1 MIKRLLAFFILLFMT
16 IGGAWGQLNANF
28 STNPLYNTSNQLN
41 VCAGSSV
48 LFTFISTGSNISSA
62 TSVNWTFTT
71 NSGTALSQTTSTL
84 RTPFPLTFPN
94 GTYTITLTLSE
105 PSGALSS
112 KTITVNATSAPPVS
126 PSLTLSTFSVTAGW
140 NSTTIE
146 GVPAFSI
153 CPVNLNLSQDV
164 TFDITPSLNCAQVTS
179 ITHTEVPSSTPIDC
193 NNGYIDITYNPNTAR
208 FYYSVFSVQFT
219 TCTFSRVY
227 YVQIGTP
234 SISITSASSTA
245 CDPGTYSLA
254 FIDQTPGVT
263 YQIDWDY
270 NGTSFNSQSVYAY
283 PNLPINPQKASHSY
297 PFTPCVNGVVQPNE
311 IKVRASNT
319 SCPGYSETSPSQV
332 FVSQAPEASFT
343 RNPDVDVIC
352 QGTQVT
358 YTDNSNPGVFV
369 TAPGSCNTTYHRWW
383 THSPAAFGPGT
394 TNTANVSNLGTSSNS
409 NPGPASFTVTYNQP
423 GTYTIRLIVKNNSC
437 ANDTMIKTVCVVP
450 AVQANFN
457 ASATTGCAPIAVTT
471 TNNSSLPGCPGTNML
486 YNWSVSNATAT
497 CGTPAWNYTNNT
509 NSNSAQPQFS
519 FTGPGIYTIRLV
531 SSLNPSVAG
540 AQCQNDTITQT
551 ITVKGPPIIDLPPP
565 SPICQGQAFIPQATV
580 NDCYTTSSTY
590 AWTFNSGTPA
600 SSTILNPG
608 SITYSNYG
616 NFTFSLSATNECGTD
631 TENSTITV
639 NQAAVVVANANST
652 SCSGQAISLSGSV
665 TGGATGGAW
674 TSSAGGNFLPNST
687 TLNASFVPSPGATG
701 SVTLTLTATG
711 VVAPCPAELDEVTI
725 TLNANPIAM
734 AGNDTSICAG
744 STVLL
749 QGSIGGAA
757 TSATWSTTGS
767 GTFQSVSSLNTIYTP
782 SAADI
787 SAGSVSLI
795 LTTNDPAG
803 PCDPAKDTLNVV
815 IIPIPTLTV
824 GSSSAVCSG
833 VAFSIPLTPS
843 ITSPPAS
850 YAWALSGSLP
860 TGVTT
865 TTSGTIAAP
874 NSQFT
879 GTVQNLSTGP
889 VTLQY
894 LITAT
899 VNGCNSTSTP
909 VSVVINP
916 LPQPLITPPGPIT
929 ACNGTSVTLTT
940 SVFSSY
946 LWSTNATTQSISVNA
961 AGNYTV
967 TVTNSYGCT
976 GTSAATVVNFSEPLT
991 PTFNQVTPIC
1001 YNGTFSLPTTS
1012 INGISGTWS
1021 PTINPLATT
1030 TYTFTPSSGQCAN
1043 TAQMT
1048 VTVNPLPIPTVTANG
1063 PLTFCQG
1070 SSVVL
1075 TATGGGTYVWNL
1087 NGAVIPNA
1095 TSSSLTATQAGNYT
1109 VTVTNANGC
1118 SATSSVQVL
1127 TVNPLPQPT
1136 ITASGAVNLCQGQSI
1151 TLSTGTFDSYL
1162 WSSGQISSSIT
1173 VSTAGTYSVN
1183 VTSGGC
1189 TGTSNTIVVTINP
1202 VPAAAISGTA
1212 TVCENGAQP
1221 NITFTGSNSTAPYT
1235 FTYSINGGANQTITT
1250 SPTSSSVTL
1259 PVPTATTGTFT
1270 YTLSNVAVGAC
1281 SSAVTAQAATI
1292 TVSAN
1297 IIPTFTQ
1304 VGPYCNGASIPAL
1317 PTTSNNSIVGSWA
1330 PAINNTASA
1339 AAVTT
1344 NYTFTPTAGAGIC
1357 ATTATMAIVVNPNTI
1372 PLFTQL
1378 GPYCQGATP
1387 DVLPLT
1393 ANNNIAGTWSPATIS
1408 TAGIIGA
1415 VSSTTYTFTPNI
1427 QDANAPQCA
1436 LPGTMTILVTPLPG
1450 ATISGDT
1457 TLCQGSNL
1465 PVVVFTGSNSAGPY
1479 TFTYNINGGANQTIT
1494 TPANSSVVTLPVPT
1508 SVPGAFIYNLTG
1520 VSVGGCTNA
1529 ITAQNVTVNVIQTPT
1544 VSLAASTTLI
1554 CPNEPVVLTATGN
1567 PATFNNVQGSYAWS
1581 NTTTI
1586 TSNIQTVNP
1595 VTVGPNNY
1603 TVTYTLNNCTSQPAT
1618 VTISVQTA
1626 PQITIQ
1632 NSPNATICEGGCVI
1646 LSAVPSASTIIP
1658 SSYSWSTGE
1667 TTQSI
1672 TVCPTD
1678 TTTYTVIGLSGTC
1691 QSPLAS
1697 TVVNVMPDPVF
1708 STALIPDTSICV
1720 GGSFTFNV
1728 AVSGGVGTPTY
1739 NWYLNNQP
1747 NNFSGI
1753 SLPNS
1758 NNAAY
1763 STPTIIQPSTQ
1774 YYYVEV
1780 TYPGLGC
1787 DQIVSQVA
1795 SLNVVADPIVTID
1808 PLFNQT
1814 LCEGGTA
1821 TCIVPEITGGVGTN
1835 TYLWIPTMSA
1845 DSIFCPPSDQL
1856 GTLNYNVIVQQS
1868 GIGCGSL
1875 PSNTV
1880 SITVIS
1886 DPTIQIV
1893 GLDAV
1898 CEGAEVPL
1906 ITAVQGGLGTI
1917 ANYQWSQS
1925 YPNGNPYQD
1934 IVGANAFNYT
1944 TVVLTDQI
1952 GIAVEMNQ
1960 TVEGCNATDTLLINV
1975 YDDPQVSIIGDSM
1988 TCMGL
1993 DNLLQAVVSGG
2004 VPNSTNTFTWFSP
2017 GTELNPNPT
2026 IVQGAGLFNIFSGTI
2041 ISDTSFFVTL
2051 DNSGFGCDN
2060 DTSAIFAIDAIEWA
2074 IANFEIDPEIPS
2086 QSILT
2091 PTFSFINSSQNATS
2105 YYWDLGECDPQL
2117 PMSELY
2123 TTPTLTYNPNSIDQ
2137 MNYTYGCSPGYYS
2150 VTLYAYNQGMC
2161 PDTVTQIIRIRDE
2174 VIVYVPNAF
2183 TPGDLDNT
2191 NPTFYPVITGKIKPG
2206 TYRFSIFNRWGE
2218 LIYETYEP
2226 TDQWDGRY
2234 NKTPIAQSGA
2244 ISNDEFVQDGVY
2256 IWKLSFI
2263 AEETGDKIEKV
2274 GHVTKLKSDKDN

>member
-1 MIKRLLAFFILLFMT
+1 
-16 IGGAWGQLNANF
+16 
-28 STNPLYNTSNQLN
+28 
-41 VCAGSSV
+41 
-48 LFTFISTGSNISSA
+48 
-62 TSVNWTFTT
+62 
-71 NSGTALSQTTSTL
+71 
-84 RTPFPLTFPN
+84 
-94 GTYTITLTLSE
+94 
-105 PSGALSS
+105 
-112 KTITVNATSAPPVS
+112 
-126 PSLTLSTFSVTAGW
+126 
-140 NSTTIE
+140 
-146 GVPAFSI
+146 
-153 CPVNLNLSQDV
+153 
-164 TFDITPSLNCAQVTS
+164 
-179 ITHTEVPSSTPIDC
+179 
-193 NNGYIDITYNPNTAR
+193 
-208 FYYSVFSVQFT
+208 
-219 TCTFSRVY
+219 
-227 YVQIGTP
+227 
-234 SISITSASSTA
+234 
-245 CDPGTYSLA
+245 
-254 FIDQTPGVT
+254 
-263 YQIDWDY
+263 
-270 NGTSFNSQSVYAY
+270 
-283 PNLPINPQKASHSY
+283 
-297 PFTPCVNGVVQPNE
+297 
-311 IKVRASNT
+311 
-319 SCPGYSETSPSQV
+319 
-332 FVSQAPEASFT
+332 
-343 RNPDVDVIC
+343 
-352 QGTQVT
+352 
-358 YTDNSNPGVFV
+358 
-369 TAPGSCNTTYHRWW
+369 
-383 THSPAAFGPGT
+383 
-394 TNTANVSNLGTSSNS
+394 
-409 NPGPASFTVTYNQP
+409 
-423 GTYTIRLIVKNNSC
+423 
-437 ANDTMIKTVCVVP
+437 
-450 AVQANFN
+450 
-457 ASATTGCAPIAVTT
+457 
-471 TNNSSLPGCPGTNML
+471 
-486 YNWSVSNATAT
+486 
-497 CGTPAWNYTNNT
+497 
-509 NSNSAQPQFS
+509 
-519 FTGPGIYTIRLV
+519 
-531 SSLNPSVAG
+531 
-540 AQCQNDTITQT
+540 
-551 ITVKGPPIIDLPPP
+551 
-565 SPICQGQAFIPQATV
+565 QATV

-674 TSSAGGNFLPNST
+674 TSNAAGTFLPNST
-687 TLNASFVPSPGATG
+687 TLNGSFIPSSGTTG
-701 SVTLTLTATG
+701 TVTLTLTATG
-711 VVAPCPAELDEVTI
+711 VIAPCPAELDEVTI

-787 SAGSVSLI
+787 AAGSVSLI

-824 GSSSAVCSG
+824 GNSSAVCSG

-1048 VTVNPLPIPTVTANG
+1048 VTVNPLPIPTVAANG

-1118 SATSSVQVL
+1118 SATSSIQVL

-1162 WSSGQISSSIT
+1162 WSSGQTSSSIT
-1173 VSTAGTYSVN
+1173 VSTAGSYSVN

-1202 VPAAAISGTA
+1202 GPAAAISGTA

-1250 SPTSSSVTL
+1250 SATSSSVTL

-1330 PAINNTASA
+1330 PAINNTATT

-1691 QSPLAS
+1691 QSPLA
-1697 TVVNVMPDPVF
+1697 
-1708 STALIPDTSICV
+1708 
-1720 GGSFTFNV
+1720 
-1728 AVSGGVGTPTY
+1728 
-1739 NWYLNNQP
+1739 
-1747 NNFSGI
+1747 
-1753 SLPNS
+1753 
-1758 NNAAY
+1758 
-1763 STPTIIQPSTQ
+1763 
-1774 YYYVEV
+1774 
-1780 TYPGLGC
+1780 
-1787 DQIVSQVA
+1787 
-1795 SLNVVADPIVTID
+1795 
-1808 PLFNQT
+1808 
-1814 LCEGGTA
+1814 
-1821 TCIVPEITGGVGTN
+1821 
-1835 TYLWIPTMSA
+1835 
-1845 DSIFCPPSDQL
+1845 
-1856 GTLNYNVIVQQS
+1856 
-1868 GIGCGSL
+1868 
-1875 PSNTV
+1875 
-1880 SITVIS
+1880 
-1886 DPTIQIV
+1886 
-1893 GLDAV
+1893 
-1898 CEGAEVPL
+1898 
-1906 ITAVQGGLGTI
+1906 
-1917 ANYQWSQS
+1917 
-1925 YPNGNPYQD
+1925 
-1934 IVGANAFNYT
+1934 
-1944 TVVLTDQI
+1944 
-1952 GIAVEMNQ
+1952 
-1960 TVEGCNATDTLLINV
+1960 
-1975 YDDPQVSIIGDSM
+1975 
-1988 TCMGL
+1988 
-1993 DNLLQAVVSGG
+1993 
-2004 VPNSTNTFTWFSP
+2004 
-2017 GTELNPNPT
+2017 
-2026 IVQGAGLFNIFSGTI
+2026 
-2041 ISDTSFFVTL
+2041 
-2051 DNSGFGCDN
+2051 
-2060 DTSAIFAIDAIEWA
+2060 
-2074 IANFEIDPEIPS
+2074 
-2086 QSILT
+2086 
-2091 PTFSFINSSQNATS
+2091 
-2105 YYWDLGECDPQL
+2105 
-2117 PMSELY
+2117 
-2123 TTPTLTYNPNSIDQ
+2123 
-2137 MNYTYGCSPGYYS
+2137 
-2150 VTLYAYNQGMC
+2150 
-2161 PDTVTQIIRIRDE
+2161 
-2174 VIVYVPNAF
+2174 
-2183 TPGDLDNT
+2183 
-2191 NPTFYPVITGKIKPG
+2191 
-2206 TYRFSIFNRWGE
+2206 
-2218 LIYETYEP
+2218 
-2226 TDQWDGRY
+2226 
-2234 NKTPIAQSGA
+2234 
-2244 ISNDEFVQDGVY
+2244 
-2256 IWKLSFI
+2256 
-2263 AEETGDKIEKV
+2263 
-2274 GHVTKLKSDKDN
+2274 

>member
-1 MIKRLLAFFILLFMT
+1 MSLSS
-16 IGGAWGQLNANF
+16 AWGQSLQANF
-28 STNPLYNTSNQLN
+28 LTLPSFNSSTQSISVCQGSTILFVLGDQNITNMTPSTTVQWSFTGANITS
-41 VCAGSSV
+41 SSM
-48 LFTFISTGSNISSA
+48 
-62 TSVNWTFTT
+62 
-71 NSGTALSQTTSTL
+71 
-84 RTPFPLTFPN
+84 RTPFGVTFTSN
-94 GTYTITLTLSE
+94 GT
-105 PSGALSS
+105 A
-112 KTITVNATSAPPVS
+112 
-126 PSLTLSTFSVTAGW
+126 SLTLTDGSLVSTFSITVTA
-140 NSTTIE
+140 SAAPTATPTLTCTAPSPITTTTSLDGITKFTYCPTPE
-146 GVPAFSI
+146 SGNFPFVFSLSSSLACPSVVSAASQVSLSVLGASATNATG
-153 CPVNLNLSQDV
+153 CPVTQISRSFAQGFYYVIFRVQFANGCLYSKLYYV
-164 TFDITPSLNCAQVTS
+164 EVGKPTISLN
-179 ITHTEVPSSTPIDC
+179 
-193 NNGYIDITYNPNTAR
+193 TA
-208 FYYSVFSVQFT
+208 
-219 TCTFSRVY
+219 
-227 YVQIGTP
+227 
-234 SISITSASSTA
+234 ASTA
-245 CDPGTYSLA
+245 CDPGDYSLS
-254 FIDQTPGVT
+254 FNTQSPGVQYT
-263 YQIDWDY
+263 IYWDY
-270 NGTSFNSQSVYAY
+270 LNDPTIVNQYTHPNFPTFPQTVNHNYAF
-283 PNLPINPQKASHSY
+283 A
-297 PFTPCVNGVVQPNE
+297 PCVGTP
-311 IKVRASNT
+311 
-319 SCPGYSETSPSQV
+319 
-332 FVSQAPEASFT
+332 PEAPSRQIKIKAVNACGETFPTAATIYVNKKPEAGFT
-343 RNPDVDVIC
+343 SSSPEIIC
-352 QGTQVT
+352 QGTNVVF
-358 YTDNSNPGVFV
+358 TDTSFSGMFIENTNQCSPIHKREWFISPSIVAPNTISGTLGSYPNNINGSSTINITFN
-369 TAPGSCNTTYHRWW
+369 TPGSY
-383 THSPAAFGPGT
+383 SIGLVAFNGACEPD
-394 TNTANVSNLGTSSNS
+394 
-409 NPGPASFTVTYNQP
+409 
-423 GTYTIRLIVKNNSC
+423 TI
-437 ANDTMIKTVCVVP
+437 MKTICVVP

-608 SITYSNYG
+608 SITYATSG
-616 NFTFSLSATNECGTD
+616 NFTYSLSATNECGTD

-639 NQAAVVVANANST
+639 NQQASVIPGTYSP
-652 SCSGQAISLSGSV
+652 SCSGEAIQLNGSV
-665 TGGATGGAW
+665 TGGASGGIW
-674 TSSAGGNFLPNST
+674 SSSAGGTFQPNASN
-687 TLNASFVPSPGATG
+687 LNALFTPPSGLTG
-701 SVTLTLTATG
+701 SVTLTLTALG
-711 VVAPCPAELDEVTI
+711 VIAPCPAVAVDVNI
-725 TLNANPIAM
+725 NLNATPFVN
-734 AGNDTSICAG
+734 AGNDTSICSG

-757 TSATWSTTGS
+757 TSAAWSTTGS
-767 GTFQSVSSLNTIYTP
+767 GTFQSVASLSTIYTP

-787 SAGSVSLI
+787 AAGSVSLI
-795 LTTNDPAG
+795 LTTNDPVG
-803 PCDPAKDTLNVV
+803 PCGPAKDTLNVV
-815 IIPIPTLTV
+815 IKPIPTLTV

-879 GTVQNLSTGP
+879 GTVQNLSAGP

-894 LITAT
+894 LLTAT

-1162 WSSGQISSSIT
+1162 WSSGQTSSSIT

-1202 VPAAAISGTA
+1202 VPAAAISGTT

-1304 VGPYCNGASIPAL
+1304 VGPYCNGESIPAL

-1330 PAINNTASA
+1330 PAINNTATT

-1427 QDANAPQCA
+1427 QDANAPLCA

-1554 CPNEPVVLTATGN
+1554 CPNEPVVLTATGI
-1567 PATFNNVQGSYAWS
+1567 PATFNNVQGSYTWS

-1672 TVCPTD
+1672 IVCPTD

-1763 STPTIIQPSTQ
+1763 STPTIIQPTTQ

-1944 TVVLTDQI
+1944 TVALADQI

-2026 IVQGAGLFNIFSGTI
+2026 TVQGAGLFNIFSGTI

-2060 DTSAIFAIDAIEWA
+2060 DTSGIFAIDAIEWA

-2123 TTPTLTYNPNSIDQ
+2123 TTPTLTYNPNSVDQ

-2234 NKTPIAQSGA
+2234 YKTPIAQSGA

>member
-1 MIKRLLAFFILLFMT
+1 
-16 IGGAWGQLNANF
+16 
-28 STNPLYNTSNQLN
+28 
-41 VCAGSSV
+41 
-48 LFTFISTGSNISSA
+48 
-62 TSVNWTFTT
+62 
-71 NSGTALSQTTSTL
+71 
-84 RTPFPLTFPN
+84 
-94 GTYTITLTLSE
+94 
-105 PSGALSS
+105 
-112 KTITVNATSAPPVS
+112 
-126 PSLTLSTFSVTAGW
+126 
-140 NSTTIE
+140 
-146 GVPAFSI
+146 
-153 CPVNLNLSQDV
+153 
-164 TFDITPSLNCAQVTS
+164 
-179 ITHTEVPSSTPIDC
+179 
-193 NNGYIDITYNPNTAR
+193 
-208 FYYSVFSVQFT
+208 
-219 TCTFSRVY
+219 
-227 YVQIGTP
+227 
-234 SISITSASSTA
+234 
-245 CDPGTYSLA
+245 
-254 FIDQTPGVT
+254 
-263 YQIDWDY
+263 
-270 NGTSFNSQSVYAY
+270 
-283 PNLPINPQKASHSY
+283 
-297 PFTPCVNGVVQPNE
+297 
-311 IKVRASNT
+311 
-319 SCPGYSETSPSQV
+319 
-332 FVSQAPEASFT
+332 
-343 RNPDVDVIC
+343 
-352 QGTQVT
+352 
-358 YTDNSNPGVFV
+358 
-369 TAPGSCNTTYHRWW
+369 
-383 THSPAAFGPGT
+383 
-394 TNTANVSNLGTSSNS
+394 
-409 NPGPASFTVTYNQP
+409 
-423 GTYTIRLIVKNNSC
+423 
-437 ANDTMIKTVCVVP
+437 
-450 AVQANFN
+450 
-457 ASATTGCAPIAVTT
+457 
-471 TNNSSLPGCPGTNML
+471 
-486 YNWSVSNATAT
+486 
-497 CGTPAWNYTNNT
+497 
-509 NSNSAQPQFS
+509 
-519 FTGPGIYTIRLV
+519 
-531 SSLNPSVAG
+531 
-540 AQCQNDTITQT
+540 
-551 ITVKGPPIIDLPPP
+551 
-565 SPICQGQAFIPQATV
+565 
-580 NDCYTTSSTY
+580 
-590 AWTFNSGTPA
+590 
-600 SSTILNPG
+600 
-608 SITYSNYG
+608 
-616 NFTFSLSATNECGTD
+616 
-631 TENSTITV
+631 
-639 NQAAVVVANANST
+639 
-652 SCSGQAISLSGSV
+652 
-665 TGGATGGAW
+665 
-674 TSSAGGNFLPNST
+674 
-687 TLNASFVPSPGATG
+687 
-701 SVTLTLTATG
+701 
-711 VVAPCPAELDEVTI
+711 
-725 TLNANPIAM
+725 
-734 AGNDTSICAG
+734 
-744 STVLL
+744 
-749 QGSIGGAA
+749 
-757 TSATWSTTGS
+757 
-767 GTFQSVSSLNTIYTP
+767 
-782 SAADI
+782 
-787 SAGSVSLI
+787 
-795 LTTNDPAG
+795 
-803 PCDPAKDTLNVV
+803 
-815 IIPIPTLTV
+815 
-824 GSSSAVCSG
+824 
-833 VAFSIPLTPS
+833 AFSIPLTPS

-1330 PAINNTASA
+1330 PAINNTATT

>member
-1 MIKRLLAFFILLFMT
+1 
-16 IGGAWGQLNANF
+16 
-28 STNPLYNTSNQLN
+28 
-41 VCAGSSV
+41 
-48 LFTFISTGSNISSA
+48 
-62 TSVNWTFTT
+62 
-71 NSGTALSQTTSTL
+71 
-84 RTPFPLTFPN
+84 
-94 GTYTITLTLSE
+94 
-105 PSGALSS
+105 
-112 KTITVNATSAPPVS
+112 
-126 PSLTLSTFSVTAGW
+126 
-140 NSTTIE
+140 
-146 GVPAFSI
+146 
-153 CPVNLNLSQDV
+153 
-164 TFDITPSLNCAQVTS
+164 
-179 ITHTEVPSSTPIDC
+179 
-193 NNGYIDITYNPNTAR
+193 
-208 FYYSVFSVQFT
+208 
-219 TCTFSRVY
+219 
-227 YVQIGTP
+227 
-234 SISITSASSTA
+234 
-245 CDPGTYSLA
+245 
-254 FIDQTPGVT
+254 
-263 YQIDWDY
+263 
-270 NGTSFNSQSVYAY
+270 
-283 PNLPINPQKASHSY
+283 
-297 PFTPCVNGVVQPNE
+297 
-311 IKVRASNT
+311 
-319 SCPGYSETSPSQV
+319 
-332 FVSQAPEASFT
+332 
-343 RNPDVDVIC
+343 
-352 QGTQVT
+352 
-358 YTDNSNPGVFV
+358 
-369 TAPGSCNTTYHRWW
+369 
-383 THSPAAFGPGT
+383 
-394 TNTANVSNLGTSSNS
+394 
-409 NPGPASFTVTYNQP
+409 
-423 GTYTIRLIVKNNSC
+423 
-437 ANDTMIKTVCVVP
+437 
-450 AVQANFN
+450 
-457 ASATTGCAPIAVTT
+457 
-471 TNNSSLPGCPGTNML
+471 
-486 YNWSVSNATAT
+486 
-497 CGTPAWNYTNNT
+497 
-509 NSNSAQPQFS
+509 
-519 FTGPGIYTIRLV
+519 
-531 SSLNPSVAG
+531 
-540 AQCQNDTITQT
+540 
-551 ITVKGPPIIDLPPP
+551 
-565 SPICQGQAFIPQATV
+565 
-580 NDCYTTSSTY
+580 
-590 AWTFNSGTPA
+590 
-600 SSTILNPG
+600 
-608 SITYSNYG
+608 
-616 NFTFSLSATNECGTD
+616 
-631 TENSTITV
+631 
-639 NQAAVVVANANST
+639 
-652 SCSGQAISLSGSV
+652 
-665 TGGATGGAW
+665 
-674 TSSAGGNFLPNST
+674 
-687 TLNASFVPSPGATG
+687 
-701 SVTLTLTATG
+701 
-711 VVAPCPAELDEVTI
+711 
-725 TLNANPIAM
+725 
-734 AGNDTSICAG
+734 
-744 STVLL
+744 
-749 QGSIGGAA
+749 
-757 TSATWSTTGS
+757 
-767 GTFQSVSSLNTIYTP
+767 
-782 SAADI
+782 
-787 SAGSVSLI
+787 
-795 LTTNDPAG
+795 
-803 PCDPAKDTLNVV
+803 
-815 IIPIPTLTV
+815 
-824 GSSSAVCSG
+824 
-833 VAFSIPLTPS
+833 
-843 ITSPPAS
+843 
-850 YAWALSGSLP
+850 
-860 TGVTT
+860 
-865 TTSGTIAAP
+865 
-874 NSQFT
+874 
-879 GTVQNLSTGP
+879 
-889 VTLQY
+889 
-894 LITAT
+894 
-899 VNGCNSTSTP
+899 
-909 VSVVINP
+909 
-916 LPQPLITPPGPIT
+916 
-929 ACNGTSVTLTT
+929 
-940 SVFSSY
+940 
-946 LWSTNATTQSISVNA
+946 
-961 AGNYTV
+961 
-967 TVTNSYGCT
+967 
-976 GTSAATVVNFSEPLT
+976 
-991 PTFNQVTPIC
+991 
-1001 YNGTFSLPTTS
+1001 
-1012 INGISGTWS
+1012 
-1021 PTINPLATT
+1021 
-1030 TYTFTPSSGQCAN
+1030 
-1043 TAQMT
+1043 
-1048 VTVNPLPIPTVTANG
+1048 
-1063 PLTFCQG
+1063 
-1070 SSVVL
+1070 
-1075 TATGGGTYVWNL
+1075 
-1087 NGAVIPNA
+1087 
-1095 TSSSLTATQAGNYT
+1095 
-1109 VTVTNANGC
+1109 
-1118 SATSSVQVL
+1118 
-1127 TVNPLPQPT
+1127 
-1136 ITASGAVNLCQGQSI
+1136 
-1151 TLSTGTFDSYL
+1151 
-1162 WSSGQISSSIT
+1162 
-1173 VSTAGTYSVN
+1173 
-1183 VTSGGC
+1183 
-1189 TGTSNTIVVTINP
+1189 
-1202 VPAAAISGTA
+1202 
-1212 TVCENGAQP
+1212 
-1221 NITFTGSNSTAPYT
+1221 
-1235 FTYSINGGANQTITT
+1235 
-1250 SPTSSSVTL
+1250 
-1259 PVPTATTGTFT
+1259 VPTATTGTFT

-1304 VGPYCNGASIPAL
+1304 VGPYCNGESIPAL

-1330 PAINNTASA
+1330 PAINNTATT

-1508 SVPGAFIYNLTG
+1508 SVPGAFTYNLTG

-1554 CPNEPVVLTATGN
+1554 CPNEPVVLTATGI
-1567 PATFNNVQGSYAWS
+1567 PATFNNVQGSYTWS
-1581 NTTTI
+1581 NTSTI

-1747 NNFSGI
+1747 NNFSGVL
-1753 SLPNS
+1753 LPNS

-1763 STPTIIQPSTQ
+1763 STPTIIQPTTQ

-1787 DQIVSQVA
+1787 DQIVSPVA

-1944 TVVLTDQI
+1944 TVALTDQI

-2105 YYWDLGECDPQL
+2105 YFWDLGECDPQL

-2123 TTPTLTYNPNSIDQ
+2123 TTPTLTYNPNSVDQ

-2234 NKTPIAQSGA
+2234 YKTPIAQSGA

>member
-1 MIKRLLAFFILLFMT
+1 MIRKLLAFFTLLFMT
-16 IGGAWGQLNANF
+16 IGGAWGQSLQANF
-28 STNPLYNTSNQLN
+28 LTLPSFNSSTQSISVCQGSTILFVLGDQNITNMTPSTTVQWSFTGANITSSTMRTPFGVTFTSNGTASLTLTD
-41 VCAGSSV
+41 GSSV
-48 LFTFISTGSNISSA
+48 
-62 TSVNWTFTT
+62 
-71 NSGTALSQTTSTL
+71 
-84 RTPFPLTFPN
+84 
-94 GTYTITLTLSE
+94 
-105 PSGALSS
+105 
-112 KTITVNATSAPPVS
+112 
-126 PSLTLSTFSVTAGW
+126 STFSITVTA
-140 NSTTIE
+140 STAPTATPTLTCTAPSPITTTTSLDGITKFTYCPTPE
-146 GVPAFSI
+146 SGNFPFVFSLSSSLACPSVVSAASQVSLSVLGASATNATG
-153 CPVNLNLSQDV
+153 CPVTQISRSFAQGFYYVIFRVQFANGCLYSKLYYV
-164 TFDITPSLNCAQVTS
+164 EVGKPTISLN
-179 ITHTEVPSSTPIDC
+179 
-193 NNGYIDITYNPNTAR
+193 TA
-208 FYYSVFSVQFT
+208 
-219 TCTFSRVY
+219 
-227 YVQIGTP
+227 
-234 SISITSASSTA
+234 ASTA
-245 CDPGTYSLA
+245 CDPGDYSLS
-254 FIDQTPGVT
+254 FNTQSPGVQYT
-263 YQIDWDY
+263 IYWDY
-270 NGTSFNSQSVYAY
+270 LNDPTIVNQYTHPNFPTFPQTVNHNYAF
-283 PNLPINPQKASHSY
+283 A
-297 PFTPCVNGVVQPNE
+297 PCVGTP
-311 IKVRASNT
+311 
-319 SCPGYSETSPSQV
+319 
-332 FVSQAPEASFT
+332 PEAPSRQIKIKAVNACGETFPTAATIYVNKKPEAGFT
-343 RNPDVDVIC
+343 SSSPEIIC
-352 QGTQVT
+352 QGTNVVF
-358 YTDNSNPGVFV
+358 TDTSFSGMFIENTNQCSPIHKREWFISPSIVAPNTISGTLGSYPNNINGSSTINITFN
-369 TAPGSCNTTYHRWW
+369 TPGSY
-383 THSPAAFGPGT
+383 SIGLVAFNGACEPD
-394 TNTANVSNLGTSSNS
+394 
-409 NPGPASFTVTYNQP
+409 
-423 GTYTIRLIVKNNSC
+423 TI
-437 ANDTMIKTVCVVP
+437 MKTICVVP

-608 SITYSNYG
+608 SITYATSG
-616 NFTFSLSATNECGTD
+616 NFTYSLSATNECGTD

-639 NQAAVVVANANST
+639 NQQASVIPGTYSP
-652 SCSGQAISLSGSV
+652 SCSGEAIQLNGSV
-665 TGGATGGAW
+665 TGGASGGIW
-674 TSSAGGNFLPNST
+674 SSSAGGTFQPNASN
-687 TLNASFVPSPGATG
+687 LNALFTPPSGLTG
-701 SVTLTLTATG
+701 SVTLTLTALG
-711 VVAPCPAELDEVTI
+711 VIAPCPAVAVDVNI
-725 TLNANPIAM
+725 NLNATPFVN
-734 AGNDTSICAG
+734 AGNDTSICSG

-757 TSATWSTTGS
+757 TSAAWSTTGS
-767 GTFQSVSSLNTIYTP
+767 GTFQSVASLSTIYTP

-787 SAGSVSLI
+787 AAGSVSLI
-795 LTTNDPAG
+795 LTTNDPVG
-803 PCDPAKDTLNVV
+803 PCGPAKDTLNVV
-815 IIPIPTLTV
+815 IKPIPTLTV

-879 GTVQNLSTGP
+879 GTVQNLSAGP

-894 LITAT
+894 LLTAT

-1162 WSSGQISSSIT
+1162 WSSGQTSSSIT

-1202 VPAAAISGTA
+1202 VPAAAISGTT

-1304 VGPYCNGASIPAL
+1304 VGPYCNGESIPAL

-1330 PAINNTASA
+1330 PAINNTATT

-1427 QDANAPQCA
+1427 QDANAPLCA

-1554 CPNEPVVLTATGN
+1554 CPNEPVVLTATGI
-1567 PATFNNVQGSYAWS
+1567 PATFNNVQGSYTWS

-1672 TVCPTD
+1672 IVCPTD

-1708 STALIPDTSICV
+1708 SSALIPDTSICV

-1763 STPTIIQPSTQ
+1763 STPTIIQPTTQ

-1944 TVVLTDQI
+1944 TVALADQI

-2026 IVQGAGLFNIFSGTI
+2026 TVQGAGLFNIFSGSI

-2060 DTSAIFAIDAIEWA
+2060 DTSGIFAIDAIEWA

-2105 YYWDLGECDPQL
+2105 YFWDLGECDPQL

-2123 TTPTLTYNPNSIDQ
+2123 TTPTLTYNPNSVDQ

-2234 NKTPIAQSGA
+2234 YKTPIAQSGA

>member
-1 MIKRLLAFFILLFMT
+1 MT
-16 IGGAWGQLNANF
+16 IGGAWGQSLQANF
-28 STNPLYNTSNQLN
+28 LTLPSFNSSTQSISVCQGSTILFVLGDQNITNMTPSTTVQWSFTGANITSSTMRTPFGVTFTSNGTASLTLTD
-41 VCAGSSV
+41 GSSV
-48 LFTFISTGSNISSA
+48 
-62 TSVNWTFTT
+62 
-71 NSGTALSQTTSTL
+71 
-84 RTPFPLTFPN
+84 
-94 GTYTITLTLSE
+94 
-105 PSGALSS
+105 
-112 KTITVNATSAPPVS
+112 
-126 PSLTLSTFSVTAGW
+126 STFSITVTA
-140 NSTTIE
+140 STAPTATPTLTCTAPSPITTTTSLDGITKFTYCPTPE
-146 GVPAFSI
+146 SGNFPFVFSLSSSLACPSVVSAASQVSLSVLGASATNATG
-153 CPVNLNLSQDV
+153 CPVTQISRSFAQGFYYVIFRVQFANGCLYSKLYYV
-164 TFDITPSLNCAQVTS
+164 EVGKPTISLN
-179 ITHTEVPSSTPIDC
+179 
-193 NNGYIDITYNPNTAR
+193 TA
-208 FYYSVFSVQFT
+208 
-219 TCTFSRVY
+219 
-227 YVQIGTP
+227 
-234 SISITSASSTA
+234 ASTA
-245 CDPGTYSLA
+245 CDPGDYSL
-254 FIDQTPGVT
+254 
-263 YQIDWDY
+263 
-270 NGTSFNSQSVYAY
+270 SFNSQSPGVQYTIYWDYLNDPTIVNQYTHPNFPTFPQTVNHNYAF
-283 PNLPINPQKASHSY
+283 A
-297 PFTPCVNGVVQPNE
+297 PCVGTP
-311 IKVRASNT
+311 
-319 SCPGYSETSPSQV
+319 
-332 FVSQAPEASFT
+332 PEAPSRQIKIKAVNACGETFPTAATIYVNKKPEAGFT
-343 RNPDVDVIC
+343 SSSPEIIC
-352 QGTQVT
+352 QGTNVVF
-358 YTDNSNPGVFV
+358 TDTSFSGMFIENTNQCSPIHKREWFISPSIVAPNTISGTLGSYPNNINGSSTINITFN
-369 TAPGSCNTTYHRWW
+369 TPGSY
-383 THSPAAFGPGT
+383 SIGLVAFNGACEPD
-394 TNTANVSNLGTSSNS
+394 
-409 NPGPASFTVTYNQP
+409 
-423 GTYTIRLIVKNNSC
+423 TI
-437 ANDTMIKTVCVVP
+437 MKTICVVP

-509 NSNSAQPQFS
+509 NSNSAQPQFN
-519 FTGPGIYTIRLV
+519 FTGPGIYTIRLI
-531 SSLNPSVAG
+531 SSLNPSVPG
-540 AQCQNDTITQT
+540 VQCQNDTITQT

-608 SITYSNYG
+608 SITYATSG
-616 NFTFSLSATNECGTD
+616 NFTYSLSATNECGTD

-639 NQAAVVVANANST
+639 NQQASVIPGTYSP
-652 SCSGQAISLSGSV
+652 SCSGEAIQLNGSV
-665 TGGATGGAW
+665 TGGASGGIW
-674 TSSAGGNFLPNST
+674 SSSAGGTFQPNASN
-687 TLNASFVPSPGATG
+687 LNALFTPPSGLTG
-701 SVTLTLTATG
+701 SVTLTLTALG
-711 VVAPCPAELDEVTI
+711 VIAPCPAVAVDVNI
-725 TLNANPIAM
+725 NLNATPFVN
-734 AGNDTSICAG
+734 AGNDTSICSG

-757 TSATWSTTGS
+757 TSAAWSTTGS
-767 GTFQSVSSLNTIYTP
+767 GTFQSVASLSTIYTP

-787 SAGSVSLI
+787 AAGSVSLI
-795 LTTNDPAG
+795 LTTNDPVG
-803 PCDPAKDTLNVV
+803 PCGPAKDTLNVV
-815 IIPIPTLTV
+815 IKPIPTLTV

-879 GTVQNLSTGP
+879 GTVQNLSAGP

-894 LITAT
+894 LLTAT

-1048 VTVNPLPIPTVTANG
+1048 VTVNPLPIPTVSVNG

-1162 WSSGQISSSIT
+1162 WSSGQTSSSIT

-1250 SPTSSSVTL
+1250 SATSSSVTL

-1304 VGPYCNGASIPAL
+1304 VGPYCNGESIPAL

-1330 PAINNTASA
+1330 PAINNTATT

-1427 QDANAPQCA
+1427 QDANAPLCA

-1554 CPNEPVVLTATGN
+1554 CPNEPVVLTATGI
-1567 PATFNNVQGSYAWS
+1567 PATFNNVQGSYTWS

-1672 TVCPTD
+1672 IVCPTD

-1763 STPTIIQPSTQ
+1763 STPTIIQPTTQ

-1944 TVVLTDQI
+1944 TVALADQI

-2026 IVQGAGLFNIFSGTI
+2026 TVQGAGLFNIFSGSI

-2060 DTSAIFAIDAIEWA
+2060 DTSGIFAIDAIEWA

-2105 YYWDLGECDPQL
+2105 YFWDLGECDPQL

-2234 NKTPIAQSGA
+2234 YKTPIAQSGA